1 MVTLAFAQMAYYVIH
16 DTPLGG
22 GTDGIYLYHKPII
35 FRDLVLEGSTFIYFF
50 TTISLFL
57 VLGFLGL
64 LSSSRFGRALVGIK
78 INELRM
84 RAIGFETYWYK
95 LVAFVI
101 SGAIAGIAGFL
112 FAMKDGFVNPEIL
125 SWHLSGTVLM
135 MIILGGLG
143 HLRGA
148 VIGAFT
154 YALLEE
160 IFRSETIFGSFSK
173 NWHLGLGLTL
183 ILSVALLPKG
193 LFGMRDQLQ
202 KSLSLYLANFKKPP
216 KTKL

>member
-1 MVTLAFAQMAYYVIH
+1 MAYYVIH

-50 TTISLFL
+50 TTICLFL

-84 RAIGFETYWYK
+84 RAMGFETYWYK

-125 SWHLSGTVLM
+125 SWHLSGAVLM

-160 IFRSETIFGSFSK
+160 IFRSEIIFGSFSK

-193 LFGMRDQLQ
+193 LFGIRDQLQ
-202 KSLSLYLANFKKPP
+202 KSLPLYLANFKKPP